1 MFTHSIRIVE
11 DFFLLRLRNNMQIT
25 KDTVVTF
32 HYKLKNEAGEVM
44 ETSDGS
50 DPIAYLHGHGNIISG
65 IEKGLE
71 GKEIDENSVAF
82 DITVAPADGY
92 GERQEGAIQRVPI
105 KHLHGDKKS
114 LAKLKVGD
122 VVAINTEDG
131 AKQAVVVKP
140 GKFNVDIDTNHPLAG
155 KTLVFEITVESV
167 RTATKDEISH
177 GHAHGVGGH
186 HH

>member
-1 MFTHSIRIVE
+1 
-11 DFFLLRLRNNMQIT
+11 MQIT

-32 HYKLKNEAGEVM
+32 HYRLKNEEGVEI
-44 ETSDGS
+44 ESSYGS
-50 DPIAYLHGHGNIISG
+50 EPVAYLHGHGNIISG

-71 GKEIDENSVAF
+71 GKDIHENSEPF
-82 DITVAPADGY
+82 EIIVAPIDGY
-92 GERQEGAIQRVPI
+92 GERLEDSIQRVPI

-114 LAKLKVGD
+114 LAKLKAGD

-131 AKQAVVVKP
+131 AKQAVVVKA
-140 GKFNVDIDTNHPLAG
+140 GKFNVDLDVNHPLAG
-155 KTLVFEITVESV
+155 KTLTFIVQVESV
-167 RTATKDEISH
+167 RAATEEELSH

>member
-1 MFTHSIRIVE
+1 MK
-11 DFFLLRLRNNMQIT
+11 IT

-32 HYKLKNEAGEVM
+32 HYRLKNEAGVEM
-44 ETSDGS
+44 ENSHDAE
-50 DPIAYLHGHGNIISG
+50 PVAYLHGHGNIISG

-71 GKEIDENSVAF
+71 GKEVDENSESFEIVVSP
-82 DITVAPADGY
+82 IDGY
-92 GERQEGAIQRVPI
+92 GERQEGAVQRVPI

-114 LAKLKVGD
+114 LAKLKAGD

-131 AKQAVVVKP
+131 TKQAVVVKP
-140 GKFNVDIDTNHPLAG
+140 GKFNVDLDTNHPLAG
-155 KTLVFEITVESV
+155 QTLTFEIQVDSV
-167 RTATKDEISH
+167 RAATEEELSH